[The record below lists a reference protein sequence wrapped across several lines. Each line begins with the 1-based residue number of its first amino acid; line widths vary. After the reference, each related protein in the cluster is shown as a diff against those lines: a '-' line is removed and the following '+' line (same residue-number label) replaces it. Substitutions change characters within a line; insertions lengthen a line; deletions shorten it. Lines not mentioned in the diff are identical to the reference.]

1 MSIPAPP
8 NAAGIAAR
16 IRAVLPA
23 RWFADES
30 PVLDAVVAGL
40 SEVWRQLFLMLDQ
53 VRAQTRIATATGAG
67 LDMVALDFFGP
78 RLTRGLAQGDVALRA
93 AIRRE
98 LLRSRATRVALHD
111 MLTDLSGGAPR
122 IFEPS
127 RPADTGAWGIAC
139 AWGMAGGWG
148 SLTLPYQCFVDVT
161 PAAGV
166 GIAQVAGWNIGAGW
180 GVGPIEYA
188 GPEMLQG
195 QLTQTDI
202 HQAIAAVL
210 PAGAVAWVR
219 IST

>member
-8 NAAGIAAR
+8 NVAGIAAR

-111 MLTDLSGGAPR
+111 MLTDLSGGRRGYSSLLAPP
-122 IFEPS
+122 ISAPGAS
-127 RPADTGAWGIAC
+127 PAPGAWPAV
-139 AWGMAGGWG
+139 GG
-148 SLTLPYQCFVDVT
+148 
-161 PAAGV
+161 A
-166 GIAQVAGWNIGAGW
+166 
-180 GVGPIEYA
+180 
-188 GPEMLQG
+188 
-195 QLTQTDI
+195 
-202 HQAIAAVL
+202 
-210 PAGAVAWVR
+210 
-219 IST
+219 

>member
-1 MSIPAPP
+1 
-8 NAAGIAAR
+8 
-16 IRAVLPA
+16 
-23 RWFADES
+23 
-30 PVLDAVVAGL
+30 
-40 SEVWRQLFLMLDQ
+40 
-53 VRAQTRIATATGAG
+53 
-67 LDMVALDFFGP
+67 
-78 RLTRGLAQGDVALRA
+78 
-93 AIRRE
+93 
-98 LLRSRATRVALHD
+98 
-111 MLTDLSGGAPR
+111 
-122 IFEPS
+122 
-127 RPADTGAWGIAC
+127 
-139 AWGMAGGWG
+139 MAGGWG